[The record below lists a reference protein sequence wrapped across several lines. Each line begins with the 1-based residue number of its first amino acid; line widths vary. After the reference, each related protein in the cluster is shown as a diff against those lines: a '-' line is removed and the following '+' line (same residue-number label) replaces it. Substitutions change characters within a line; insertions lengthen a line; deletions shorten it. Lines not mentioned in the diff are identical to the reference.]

1 MKGRP
6 TPAGHPWHYP
16 CSQSSTGA
24 CLVPSKKVLIM
35 PIQPQPLPE
44 ATPPER
50 EGAAF
55 GPGPF
60 SASDV
65 RTLFTAIDI
74 YRTIGRLEHAVE
86 GLESATRSHGEKIQ
100 QLIQKTDQTAFAV
113 PVMENAI
120 ARHEKDLNQ
129 LGKIAHTA
137 KTFGNI
143 ALTLT
148 SGIGVAI
155 LIYLYHHFAPLLFSK

>member
-1 MKGRP
+1 
-6 TPAGHPWHYP
+6 
-16 CSQSSTGA
+16 
-24 CLVPSKKVLIM
+24 M

-86 GLESATRSHGEKIQ
+86 SLESATKSHAEKLQ

-137 KTFGNI
+137 KTLGNI
-143 ALTLT
+143 ALVLT
-148 SGIGVAI
+148 TSCIGVAI
-155 LIYLYHHFAPLLFSK
+155 LIYLYHHFAPLFFSK